1 MKTFKRTMLRVF
13 FAIEVCV
20 FVGVYLFGPG
30 GLQTMV
36 RLENENKE
44 LDGQINEL
52 RTEVQSWEHKIALW
66 QSDDFY
72 KEKIAREQLQ
82 MARSG
87 DQIFYMEAS

>member
-13 FAIEVCV
+13 FAIEICV
-20 FVGVYLFGPG
+20 FLGVYLFGPG

-36 RLENENKE
+36 RFEGENRA
-44 LDGQINEL
+44 LDEQINEL
-52 RTEVQSWEHKIALW
+52 KMEVQLWEHKIALW

-87 DQIFYMEAS
+87 DQIFYVGK

>member
-20 FVGVYLFGPG
+20 FAGVYLFGPS

-36 RLENENKE
+36 RLSKENDQLALEIFD
-44 LDGQINEL
+44 LQGQ
-52 RTEVQSWEHKIALW
+52 VSDWQQKIALW

-82 MARSG
+82 MARRG
-87 DQIFYMEAS
+87 DEIFYLK